1 MTGTGSSIALARICL
16 VFAALLWSLGS
27 VFMRLLREPL
37 GLGLDSPSLSPIQ
50 IAFFRGLFG
59 GLIMLALV
67 RRTEIRF
74 RPAMMAM
81 VIAFSVM
88 SVLYLSAL
96 GLGAAANAIFL
107 QNTAPVWVYLL
118 AVLFL
123 GERADWRG
131 IQIVAL
137 ATLGAVV
144 IVVGGW
150 PRRLPPEDKRRAG
163 YVLLMGLGSG
173 FVYAVVVLSCA
184 CFVSRVPP
192 GSWHSTFSAQ
202 RRHSVSTSLCTM
214 DQVRS
219 RRGHHNRAL
228 GNSRCSPFSAQLQ
241 MALPYWLF
249 TRGLGR
255 SRHKKRRSLP

>member
-37 GLGLDSPSLSPIQ
+37 GLGLDSPNLSPLQ

-67 RRTEIRF
+67 PRTEIRF

-107 QNTAPVWVYLL
+107 QEHGAS
-118 AVLFL
+118 L
-123 GERADWRG
+123 G
-131 IQIVAL
+131 
-137 ATLGAVV
+137 
-144 IVVGGW
+144 
-150 PRRLPPEDKRRAG
+150 LPARRAIPG
-163 YVLLMGLGSG
+163 GTGGLARDSD
-173 FVYAVVVLSCA
+173 C
-184 CFVSRVPP
+184 RV
-192 GSWHSTFSAQ
+192 GH
-202 RRHSVSTSLCTM
+202 
-214 DQVRS
+214 VRS
-219 RRGHHNRAL
+219 SGDRGGRMAAQAAAGGQAPGGIRAPHGPRQRIRLRRGRAL
-228 GNSRCSPFSAQLQ
+228 PAHAS
-241 MALPYWLF
+241 
-249 TRGLGR
+249 
-255 SRHKKRRSLP
+255 